1 MIFKRKIY
9 DKLLEWKARGG
20 ETALMI
26 EGARR
31 VGKSTIAE
39 TFAKNEYKSY
49 ILIDFSNVSNG
60 VKDAFKEN
68 LHNLNE
74 FFQIISA
81 TYLTQLYERNT
92 LFIFDE
98 VQLFPIARQAIKTLV
113 KDRRFDYIETGSLL
127 SLKKNVDNILLP
139 SEEECVYMY
148 PMDFEEFAL
157 ALGKEQLINY
167 IKICYENKTALKD
180 NLHKDAMRL
189 FREYLIVGGMP
200 QVVSEY
206 IENEIH
212 DFTKAER
219 AKKLILNLY
228 RNDIMKIDEQY
239 RSRVMAI
246 FDNIPAFL
254 SRHERRIIYSEI
266 QPNTKFENYED
277 TFFWL
282 NSSMTVNLAF
292 NTRDPEIGLSLNE
305 DRTLVKC
312 YMGDTGLLLSH
323 TFSDNDTVDPNLYKE
338 LYLGKLSVNEGM
350 FFENVIAQTLR
361 ASGHKLYFYTHYDQ
375 KAKRN
380 DMEIDFVISRG
391 GKIKNKIYPI
401 EVKSSDNYSYPSLSK
416 FKEKYNK
423 RIGNAYVIHTKQ
435 YSEKDGIIF
444 LPCYMAFLI

>member
-200 QVVSEY
+200 KVVSEY

>member
-292 NTRDPEIGLSLNE
+292 NTRDLELGLSLNE